1 MRPLSLLGAFLVN
14 VLFITTSYAQ
24 KSVFVNSMPS
34 TAKVVR
40 SYNVNDIK
48 KELKEMKSV
57 VPLKPTGSVQRII
70 HRYLY
75 ENRSHTEEMIG
86 RAYLYFPIFEKLLLE
101 NDAPEELKYLA
112 VIESALRPTATSRV
126 GARGLWQFMPA
137 TGREYGL
144 RIDDIIDER
153 LDPEKSTLAAIEYL
167 KRGNKRFKSWTLS
180 LAAYNSGGGRVNR
193 AVKRS
198 HSKNFWKLKRFLP
211 KETRSYVPAFIA
223 ASYVLNHYQEYGL
236 SPVFPQRDLYLKTK
250 IQIEESFTFE
260 KLAAVIGVEESILYT
275 LNPSYIQGIVPSNSS
290 IYIPERVYPYV
301 KDYFNLESEHDIMVN
316 TSFIK
321 KIHYVA
327 KEESLWTIAQ
337 KFHCTPQAIMEW
349 NSMESMNTSQGQALV
364 IYQPQLDK
372 SKTATFSFPSKRKT
386 TVKVVEKLPT
396 LPSQVKLEQK
406 DVQQLGD
413 RTTSRQRRTKLK
425 KYTIRKTTSLYDMS
439 IWLGV
444 SLDELIELNKELVK
458 SNRLSPGTII
468 RVPGS

>member
-1 MRPLSLLGAFLVN
+1 MRSFSLLGAFLVN
-14 VLFITTSYAQ
+14 LLFITTSYAQ
-24 KSVFVNSMPS
+24 QPVFVNSMPNA
-34 TAKVVR
+34 TKVVR

-75 ENRSHTEEMIG
+75 ENRRHTEEMIG

-101 NDAPEELKYLA
+101 NDAPDELKYLA

-137 TGREYGL
+137 TAKEYGL

-193 AVKRS
+193 AVRRS

-236 SPVFPQRDLYLKTK
+236 EPAFPQRDMYLKTK
-250 IQIEESFTFE
+250 IQIDESFTFE
-260 KLAAVIGVEESILYT
+260 KLAEVIGVEASILYA
-275 LNPSYIQGIVPSNSS
+275 LNPSYFRGIVPSNSS

-301 KDYFNLESEHDIMVN
+301 KDYFKLKSDHPVLVN

-321 KIHYVA
+321 KVHYVTE
-327 KEESLWTIAQ
+327 KESLWTVAQ
-337 KFHCTPQAIMEW
+337 NYHCTPQAIMEW
-349 NSMESMNTSQGQALV
+349 NSLESMNISQGQPLV

-372 SKTATFSFPSKRKT
+372 SKPVTYSFPTKRKT
-386 TVKVVEKLPT
+386 TVKVINQ
-396 LPSQVKLEQK
+396 LPSLPSKVQLKQK
-406 DVQQLGD
+406 DIQVVGD

-444 SLDELIELNKELVK
+444 SLDELIEMNKELVK
-458 SNRLSPGTII
+458 SNRLNPGTII
-468 RVPGS
+468 KVPGN